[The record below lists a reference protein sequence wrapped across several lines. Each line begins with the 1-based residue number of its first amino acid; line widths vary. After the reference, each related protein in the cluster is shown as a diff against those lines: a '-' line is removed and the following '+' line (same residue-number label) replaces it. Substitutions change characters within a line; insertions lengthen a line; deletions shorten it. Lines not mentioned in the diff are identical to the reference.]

1 MGGGGEDSKVD
12 DSGEDTKVDEVRRIA
27 RWEVSRVTVGEWVN
41 GPGEDSDK
49 SILGNEVVDSQQEK
63 TKIKL
68 FSYQVCDSSFAVF
81 VL

>member
-1 MGGGGEDSKVD
+1 M
-12 DSGEDTKVDEVRRIA
+12 
-27 RWEVSRVTVGEWVN
+27 N
-41 GPGEDSDK
+41 GPGEDSDE

-68 FSYQVCDSSFAVF
+68 FSYKVCDSSFAVF